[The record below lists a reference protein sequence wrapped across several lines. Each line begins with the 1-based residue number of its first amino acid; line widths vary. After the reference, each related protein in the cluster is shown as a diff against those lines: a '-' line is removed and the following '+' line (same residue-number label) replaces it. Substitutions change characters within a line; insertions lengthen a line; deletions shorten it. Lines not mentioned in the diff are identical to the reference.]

1 MQWLTDGLEE
11 YDNQQD
17 LLCRHLLNNSSTQS
31 DCNTVN
37 QSFHTFLSPNITQA
51 TANISQSQ
59 HEFAVQ
65 SLYNDYVLQH
75 SSYELNNANISHI
88 LLDLTSTLFSWH
100 PHEAL
105 KTQYPSGI
113 TDMIY
118 DEADPY
124 NVPFFERFRC
134 TGWPVSWVLEQY
146 ARDHGPAVAWV
157 YRMLIEHEAEGFVY
171 ESNIARLIEEYLTY
185 TLGGGIDT
193 PGTQYS
199 AHKLEI
205 ANQTLLKQPHKTN
218 ESHESDW
225 GQIIN
230 TLHSRGIFVRLVA
243 QTSVRTYS
251 NLCER
256 YPWLQEF
263 DGVIFTQKAQAL
275 LDNQRFYK
283 YVCSMYGVP
292 AETTLLISS
301 NTSYCAAARAA
312 GLLDW
317 CAVAQRNII

>member
-118 DEADPY
+118 DISDTY

-157 YRMLIEHEAEGFVY
+157 YRMLIEHEVEGFVY

-185 TLGGGIDT
+185 TLGGGSDT
-193 PGTQYS
+193 PRTKHS

-205 ANQTLLKQPHKTN
+205 ADQTLLKQPHETN
-218 ESHESDW
+218 ESQESDW
-225 GQIIN
+225 VQIIN
-230 TLHSRGIFVRLVA
+230 MLHFRGISVRLVA

-256 YPWLQEF
+256 YSWLREF
-263 DGVIFTQKAQAL
+263 DGAIFTQEAQAL
-275 LDNQRFYK
+275 LDNQRFYN

-317 CAVAQRNII
+317 CAVAQRDII